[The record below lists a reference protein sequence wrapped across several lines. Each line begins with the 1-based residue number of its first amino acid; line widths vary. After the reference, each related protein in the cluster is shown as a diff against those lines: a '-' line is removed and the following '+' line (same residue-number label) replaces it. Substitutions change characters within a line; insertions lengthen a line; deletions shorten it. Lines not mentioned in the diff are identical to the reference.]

1 MPKRQDES
9 SMSTHGHNGSMPSG
23 RSTRASD
30 IPESRAWENVDSGS
44 HPRAATTMSN
54 SPSKTSITTPQSPL
68 AELVTSPNDIAAGI
82 GQVLEALV
90 LASTTTTTIKP
101 IMVEYG
107 NRVMALGRKRMG
119 VMSGRVRV
127 CQRGVIVVELMC
139 CSAQNAFLYL
149 KSKFGILNTNSALY
163 LEALI
168 IGEDDFVEVDFD
180 AWEELVPHISRL
192 RVIS

>member
-119 VMSGRVRV
+119 VMNGRVRV
-127 CQRGVIVVELMC
+127 FQRGLSAVELMDC
-139 CSAQNAFLYL
+139 CTTERVFVSEEQIWNSQY
-149 KSKFGILNTNSALY
+149 KFSAL
-163 LEALI
+163 
-168 IGEDDFVEVDFD
+168 
-180 AWEELVPHISRL
+180 P
-192 RVIS
+192 

>member
-1 MPKRQDES
+1 
-9 SMSTHGHNGSMPSG
+9 MPSG

-30 IPESRAWENVDSGS
+30 IPESRAWENVDPGS
-44 HPRAATTMSN
+44 HPRATTTMSN

>member
-9 SMSTHGHNGSMPSG
+9 SMSTHNGSMPSG

-30 IPESRAWENVDSGS
+30 LLEGRAWENVDSAS
-44 HPRAATTMSN
+44 HPRAAATTMSS
-54 SPSKTSITTPQSPL
+54 SPSKTSIATPQSPL
-68 AELVTSPNDIAAGI
+68 GDLVSSPNDIAAGI

-90 LASTTTTTIKP
+90 LASTATTTTKP

-119 VMSGRVRV
+119 VMSGR
-127 CQRGVIVVELMC
+127 
-139 CSAQNAFLYL
+139 NAFLYL

-168 IGEDDFVEVDFD
+168 IGEEEYVEVDFD

-192 RVIS
+192 RIIS

>member
-9 SMSTHGHNGSMPSG
+9 SMSTHNGIMSPG

-30 IPESRAWENVDSGS
+30 MLEGRAWENVDSGS
-44 HPRAATTMSN
+44 HPRPATTMSN
-54 SPSKTSITTPQSPL
+54 SSSKTSIATPQSPL
-68 AELVTSPNDIAAGI
+68 ADLVTSPNNIAAGI

-90 LASTTTTTIKP
+90 LASTATTTKP

-119 VMSGRVRV
+119 VMSGR
-127 CQRGVIVVELMC
+127 
-139 CSAQNAFLYL
+139 NAFIYL
-149 KSKFGILNTNSALY
+149 RSKFGILNTNSALY

-168 IGEDDFVEVDFD
+168 IGEDEFVEVDFD
-180 AWEELVPHISRL
+180 AWEELVPHISKL
-192 RVIS
+192 RIIS

>member
-9 SMSTHGHNGSMPSG
+9 SMSTHNGSG

-30 IPESRAWENVDSGS
+30 TMLEGRAWETADPGS
-44 HPRAATTMSN
+44 YPRPATTMSN
-54 SPSKTSITTPQSPL
+54 SPSKSSLTTPQSPL
-68 AELVTSPNDIAAGI
+68 ADLVTSPNDIAAGI

-90 LASTTTTTIKP
+90 LASTATTTKP

-119 VMSGRVRV
+119 VMSGRVRAFQ
-127 CQRGVIVVELMC
+127 CGLFTVELNWT
-139 CSAQNAFLYL
+139 QNAFLYL

-163 LEALI
+163 LEALM
-168 IGEDDFVEVDFD
+168 IGEDEFVEVDVD
-180 AWEELVPHISRL
+180 AWEELVPHISKL
-192 RVIS
+192 RIS